1 MKDFLF
7 KLIIAK
13 NAQFKN
19 VYKGESCYIFGNG
32 ASIKSLDLNDF
43 NDLHSISINLMN
55 LHKDFEKL
63 NSCGYV
69 LPESY
74 FFYRYFINPY
84 DKKIKENIIGN
95 LFRTKIRQFPDLKLF
110 TSVTNFFGAP
120 TRNTFFFHH
129 FEKKLPDKK
138 FVDLAHE
145 FSFIAGGLY
154 AAIGLAIYFGFH
166 KIILVGCDYF
176 FSPREYGH
184 FYSLPSKSSKLDYS
198 NPYPQLILQSKE
210 LIDIEILCLDNSS
223 DWLKNIKYT
232 NFCSKPLKYKENHEI
247 VDNYS
252 LSEMHRAYED
262 QQFQHRVLE

>member
-1 MKDFLF
+1 MKDFIF

-13 NAQFKN
+13 NSQFKN

-32 ASIKSLDLNDF
+32 ASIKLIDLNDF

-74 FFYRYFINPY
+74 FFTNILSILM
-84 DKKIKENIIGN
+84 IKNKRKYYWES
-95 LFRTKIRQFPDLKLF
+95 FRSKIRQFPDLKLF
-110 TSVTNFFGAP
+110 TSVTNFLEP
-120 TRNTFFFHH
+120 QLEIH
-129 FEKKLPDKK
+129 FSFITLKKIPDKK

-145 FSFIAGGLY
+145 FSFMAGGLY

-166 KIILVGCDYF
+166 KIILVGCDYL

-210 LIDIEILCLDNSS
+210 LVDIEILCLDNSS

-232 NFCSKPLKYKENHEI
+232 NFSSKPLKYKENHEI
-247 VDNYS
+247 VDDFS